1 MKIKIKYMLIL
12 MLVMAFAATGFTAS
26 SSVLA
31 VPEGYTPLTEQIWAV
46 SVSAD
51 PGHTGSMSIS
61 GQAAYGLP
69 ETEDDED
76 YVGNY
81 FAIEQETYVSSGV
94 TKRHIDISSPYSH
107 GYLYESATVTG
118 MARISDSFLLDN
130 MPTGLTVAESWW
142 DFF

>member
-1 MKIKIKYMLIL
+1 MKIKIGYILIL
-12 MLVMAFAATGFTAS
+12 VLAMTFAVTGFTVIDS
-26 SSVLA
+26 EVVVL
-31 VPEGYTPLTEQIWAV
+31 EDYKPLTEQIWAV

-51 PGHTGSMSIS
+51 PGHTGSMSVS

-69 ETEDDED
+69 GTEGDED

-130 MPTGLTVAESWW
+130 MPAGLTVAESWW